1 MLGDTEKRM
10 EAIAGY
16 KTVVEVEVQF
26 RDCDPLGHVNNAVYL
41 TYLENA
47 RIAYCMGPLGMTDW
61 KEIQFIVARVEI
73 DYRSPALPGER
84 LLVGARVTR
93 LGGASFDM
101 EYELKSKKDGR
112 VVSHA
117 KTVQVCFDYKANK
130 VMRIPERYREA
141 VRRHDGVS

>member
-1 MLGDTEKRM
+1 MKD
-10 EAIAGY
+10 Y
-16 KTVVEVEVQF
+16 KVVVELEAQF

-61 KEIQFIVARVEI
+61 KEIQFILARVEC

-101 EYELKSKKDGR
+101 DYKIVEKKGGR
-112 VVSHA
+112 LIVEA
-117 KTVQVCFDYKANK
+117 KTVQVCYDYKANK
-130 VMRIPERYREA
+130 VMRIPEKYREA
-141 VRRHDGVS
+141 ARRLDGVA